1 MYVWLLS
8 LSSFQVDAAG
18 VRNQGDEEN
27 FIIQCNF
34 LFLLYVK
41 FFKMFQEVK
50 KKTTYR
56 FTQKASVS
64 LKKGKSWVPAACLLC
79 EGVLRSEEKDIWPRR
94 PDESQL
100 NQPALF
106 LSPSVSPSEDL
117 RTKPA
122 LTRLL
127 HFHLSVC
134 LIFRDCSRNLLLFST
149 RFLSNTLTHGSSKK
163 RSITRQWNGKCHL
176 PSPTYLSSQE
186 ATIG

>member
-18 VRNQGDEEN
+18 VWNQEDEEN

-34 LFLLYVK
+34 LFLLHVK

-50 KKTTYR
+50 KKRHTDAHR
-56 FTQKASVS
+56 KQVWVW
-64 LKKGKSWVPAACLLC
+64 KKGKSWVPAACLLC
-79 EGVLRSEEKDIWPRR
+79 EGVLRSEEKDVWPRR

-106 LSPSVSPSEDL
+106 LSPSVSPSEGL

-134 LIFRDCSRNLLLFST
+134 LSDLQGLQQKPSSFFNPFS
-149 RFLSNTLTHGSSKK
+149 
-163 RSITRQWNGKCHL
+163 I
-176 PSPTYLSSQE
+176 
-186 ATIG
+186 